1 MRQHFAF
8 KRHKMEPFIKIST
21 VLLQSVAYA
30 YLETPMTKI
39 SSKFS
44 EDFVQ
49 HVIYP
54 MTVNNVRHL

>member
-8 KRHKMEPFIKIST
+8 KRHKMEPFIKISST
-21 VLLQSVAYA
+21 LLQSVAYA
-30 YLETPMTKI
+30 YLVAPMSKI
-39 SSKFS
+39 SSKIS